1 MKKVITALAAF
12 VAACTGFAATPAAV
26 WDGDFTTMTKGVYT
40 LDENGNTKTDSYLQI
55 SGSTGILL
63 TSTDA
68 LNVFTV
74 IMRCSGLNLAADNAQ
89 VLFTSYAGDDKANY
103 TGMYLLSGNSNTK
116 GIWDGNDW
124 SGETGATKNPVPAT
138 YTKLVY
144 NHQQTN
150 GTYAYAL
157 GPTSAVDNTL
167 VRTTLYSVVGLRSSG
182 TTYYGCNIGGLRGA
196 TSETLLPATG
206 LKITALA
213 VFNGTLSEAE
223 MKAFSFES
231 EKTPFAVDADTT
243 VSAINTALAG
253 AGAATLNVA
262 NGVTITMDAAFDANS
277 VDFVSSGTVKLSSK
291 CVPSA
296 AEMSKFDFLGV
307 EGALI
312 RSWLKPGV
320 VGLNFAESYG
330 ADTES
335 ALANG
340 EWFRMYNPS
349 GVDSSVFQDGLTEI
363 SSDSAN
369 VGRADG
375 GAADETRPFIRGY
388 LDDNANR
395 TPVITISRVPYEY

>member
-1 MKKVITALAAF
+1 MKKTAFALAAAA
-12 VAACTGFAATPAAV
+12 AACTCFAATPVAV
-26 WDGDFTTMTKGVYT
+26 WDGDFGTLTKGAYT
-40 LDENGNTKTDSYLQI
+40 LSENGNTRTDSYLQI
-55 SGSTGILL
+55 SGDYGILL

-74 IMRCSGLNLAADNAQ
+74 IMRCEGLNLAAADAQ
-89 VLFTSYAGDDKANY
+89 VLFTSYASDSQANL
-103 TGMYLLSGNSNTK
+103 TGMYLLAAN
-116 GIWDGNDW
+116 WDGNDW

-196 TSETLLPATG
+196 TSETFLPATG

-213 VFNGTLSEAE
+213 VFEGTLTEAE
-223 MKAFSFES
+223 MKAFAFES
-231 EKTPFAVDADTT
+231 EKTPLAINADTT

-253 AGAATLNVA
+253 AGAATLNVSSD
-262 NGVTITMDAAFDANS
+262 VTITLDTAFDANS
-277 VDFVSSGTVKLSSK
+277 VSFVSSGTVKLSSK

-296 AEMSKFDFLGV
+296 AEMSKFDFSGV
-307 EGALI
+307 DGALI

-320 VGLNFAESYG
+320 VGLNFAVSYVG
-330 ADTES
+330 
-335 ALANG
+335 
-340 EWFRMYNPS
+340 FP
-349 GVDSSVFQDGLTEI
+349 
-363 SSDSAN
+363 
-369 VGRADG
+369 GRA
-375 GAADETRPFIRGY
+375 Y
-388 LDDNANR
+388 
-395 TPVITISRVPYEY
+395 